1 MKRTITIAVHSPIDT
16 HMAVTSGDAET
27 IADDILSSNNEI
39 LGISIMDMRGNI
51 LAANS
56 KESFKEA
63 FAVSR
68 DRAKYGGTLAVA
80 ALAVV
85 NETRNIFGAAK
96 AIITIHENCKLML
109 LPVPTHQLLV
119 GLVLQRSVNTEDEIA
134 NKVERLV
141 AHTLDHNYL

>member
-1 MKRTITIAVHSPIDT
+1 
-16 HMAVTSGDAET
+16 MAVTSGDAET
-27 IADDILSSNNEI
+27 ISDDILSSNDEI

-80 ALAVV
+80 ALAVA

-109 LPVPTHQLLV
+109 VPVPAHQLLI
-119 GLVLQRSVNTEDEIA
+119 GLVLQRSVNTEDKIA

-141 AHTLDHNYL
+141 AHTLDHSYL

>member
-1 MKRTITIAVHSPIDT
+1 
-16 HMAVTSGDAET
+16 MAVTSGDAET
-27 IADDILSSNNEI
+27 ISDDILSSNDEI

-63 FAVSR
+63 FAISR

-80 ALAVV
+80 ALAVA

-109 LPVPTHQLLV
+109 VPVPTHQLLV
-119 GLVLQRSVNTEDEIA
+119 GLVLQRSVNAEDKLA

-141 AHTLDHNYL
+141 AHTLDHSYL

>member
-1 MKRTITIAVHSPIDT
+1 
-16 HMAVTSGDAET
+16 MAVTSGDAET
-27 IADDILSSNNEI
+27 ISDDILSSNDEI

-80 ALAVV
+80 ALAVA

-96 AIITIHENCKLML
+96 AIITIHEKCKLML
-109 LPVPTHQLLV
+109 VPVPTHQLLI
-119 GLVLQRSVNTEDEIA
+119 GLVLQRSVNTEDKIA

-141 AHTLDHNYL
+141 AHTLDHSYL

>member
-1 MKRTITIAVHSPIDT
+1 
-16 HMAVTSGDAET
+16 MAVTSGDAET
-27 IADDILSSNNEI
+27 ISDDILSSNDEI

-80 ALAVV
+80 ALAVA

-96 AIITIHENCKLML
+96 AIITTHENCKLML
-109 LPVPTHQLLV
+109 VPVPTHQLLI
-119 GLVLQRSVNTEDEIA
+119 GLVLQRSVNTEDKIA

-141 AHTLDHNYL
+141 AHTLDHSYL

>member
-1 MKRTITIAVHSPIDT
+1 
-16 HMAVTSGDAET
+16 MAVTSGDAET
-27 IADDILSSNNEI
+27 ISDDILSSNDEI
-39 LGISIMDMRGNI
+39 VGISIMDMRGNI

-80 ALAVV
+80 AFAVA

-96 AIITIHENCKLML
+96 AIITTHENCKLML
-109 LPVPTHQLLV
+109 VPVPAHQLLI
-119 GLVLQRSVNTEDEIA
+119 GLVLQRSVNTEDKIA

-141 AHTLDHNYL
+141 AHTLDHSYL

>member
-1 MKRTITIAVHSPIDT
+1 
-16 HMAVTSGDAET
+16 MAVTSGDAET
-27 IADDILSSNNEI
+27 ISDDILSSNDEI

-85 NETRNIFGAAK
+85 NETRNIFGATK
-96 AIITIHENCKLML
+96 AIITIHEKCKLML
-109 LPVPTHQLLV
+109 VPVPAHQLLI
-119 GLVLQRSVNTEDEIA
+119 GLVLQRSVNTEDKIA

-141 AHTLDHNYL
+141 AHTLDHSYL

>member
-1 MKRTITIAVHSPIDT
+1 
-16 HMAVTSGDAET
+16 MAVTSGDAET
-27 IADDILSSNNEI
+27 ISDDILSSNDEI
-39 LGISIMDMRGNI
+39 VGISIMDMRGNI

-96 AIITIHENCKLML
+96 AIITIHEKCKLML
-109 LPVPTHQLLV
+109 VPVPAHQLLI
-119 GLVLQRSVNTEDEIA
+119 GLVLQRSVNTEDKIA

-141 AHTLDHNYL
+141 AHTLDHSYL

>member
-1 MKRTITIAVHSPIDT
+1 
-16 HMAVTSGDAET
+16 MAVTSGDAET
-27 IADDILSSNNEI
+27 ISDDILSSNDEI

-80 ALAVV
+80 ALAVA

-96 AIITIHENCKLML
+96 AIITTHENCKLML
-109 LPVPTHQLLV
+109 VPVPAHQLLI
-119 GLVLQRSVNTEDEIA
+119 GLVLQRSVNTEDKIA

-141 AHTLDHNYL
+141 AHTLDHSYL

>member
-1 MKRTITIAVHSPIDT
+1 
-16 HMAVTSGDAET
+16 MAVTSGDAET
-27 IADDILSSNNEI
+27 ISDDILSSNDEI
-39 LGISIMDMRGNI
+39 VGISIMDMRGNI

-80 ALAVV
+80 ALAVA

-96 AIITIHENCKLML
+96 AIITTHENCKLML
-109 LPVPTHQLLV
+109 VPVPTHQLLI
-119 GLVLQRSVNTEDEIA
+119 GLVLQRSVNTEDKIA
-134 NKVERLV
+134 NKIERLV
-141 AHTLDHNYL
+141 AHTLDHSYL

>member
-1 MKRTITIAVHSPIDT
+1 
-16 HMAVTSGDAET
+16 MAVTSGDAET
-27 IADDILSSNNEI
+27 ISDDILSSNDEI
-39 LGISIMDMRGNI
+39 VGISIMDMRGNI

-80 ALAVV
+80 ALAVA

-96 AIITIHENCKLML
+96 AIITTHENCKLML
-109 LPVPTHQLLV
+109 VPVPTHQLLI
-119 GLVLQRSVNTEDEIA
+119 GLVLQRSVNTEDKIA

-141 AHTLDHNYL
+141 AHTLDHSYL

>member
-1 MKRTITIAVHSPIDT
+1 
-16 HMAVTSGDAET
+16 MAVTSGDAET
-27 IADDILSSNNEI
+27 ISDDILSSNDEI
-39 LGISIMDMRGNI
+39 VGISIMDMRGNI

-96 AIITIHENCKLML
+96 AIITIHEKCKLML
-109 LPVPTHQLLV
+109 VPVPAHQLLI
-119 GLVLQRSVNTEDEIA
+119 GLVLQRSVNTEDKIA
-134 NKVERLV
+134 NKIERLV
-141 AHTLDHNYL
+141 AHTLDHSYL

>member
-1 MKRTITIAVHSPIDT
+1 
-16 HMAVTSGDAET
+16 MAVTSGDAET
-27 IADDILSSNNEI
+27 ISDDILSSNDEI

-63 FAVSR
+63 FAISR
-68 DRAKYGGTLAVA
+68 DRAKYGGTLAVT
-80 ALAVV
+80 ALAVA

-109 LPVPTHQLLV
+109 VPVPTHQLLV
-119 GLVLQRSVNTEDEIA
+119 GLVLQRSVNAEDKIA

-141 AHTLDHNYL
+141 AHTLDHSYL

>member
-1 MKRTITIAVHSPIDT
+1 
-16 HMAVTSGDAET
+16 MAVTSGDAET
-27 IADDILSSNNEI
+27 ISDDILSSNDEI

-80 ALAVV
+80 ALAVA

-109 LPVPTHQLLV
+109 VPVPTHQLLI
-119 GLVLQRSVNTEDEIA
+119 GLVLQRSVNTEDKIA
-134 NKVERLV
+134 NKIERLV
-141 AHTLDHNYL
+141 AHTLDHSYL

>member
-1 MKRTITIAVHSPIDT
+1 
-16 HMAVTSGDAET
+16 MAVTSGDAET
-27 IADDILSSNNEI
+27 ISDDILSSNDEI

-80 ALAVV
+80 ALAVA

-109 LPVPTHQLLV
+109 VPVPTHQLLI
-119 GLVLQRSVNTEDEIA
+119 GLVLQRSVNTEDKIA

-141 AHTLDHNYL
+141 AHTLDHSYL

>member
-1 MKRTITIAVHSPIDT
+1 
-16 HMAVTSGDAET
+16 MAVTSGDAET
-27 IADDILSSNNEI
+27 ISDDILSSNDEI
-39 LGISIMDMRGNI
+39 VGISIMDMRGNI

-80 ALAVV
+80 ALAVA

-109 LPVPTHQLLV
+109 VPVPTHQLLI
-119 GLVLQRSVNTEDEIA
+119 GLVLQRSVNTEDKIA

-141 AHTLDHNYL
+141 AHTLDDSYL

>member
-1 MKRTITIAVHSPIDT
+1 
-16 HMAVTSGDAET
+16 MAVTSGDAET
-27 IADDILSSNNEI
+27 ISDDILSSNDEI
-39 LGISIMDMRGNI
+39 VGISIMDMRGNI

-80 ALAVV
+80 ALAVA

-96 AIITIHENCKLML
+96 AIITTHENCKLML
-109 LPVPTHQLLV
+109 VPLPTHQLLI
-119 GLVLQRSVNTEDEIA
+119 GLVLQRSVNTEGKIA

-141 AHTLDHNYL
+141 AHTLDHSYL